1 MTVPLTRQISAL
13 DLAIRILSGSM
24 PKPSKKEATFITEG
38 LKGADATLYF
48 VQRNEAAIKAIDA
61 ARREAERLEKA
72 A

>member
-1 MTVPLTRQISAL
+1 MTPLSQQISAL
-13 DLAIRILSGSM
+13 DTAIKVFTGQLS
-24 PKPSKKEATFITEG
+24 KPSRKEADFLVTG
-38 LKGADATLYF
+38 LRDLKATAHF